1 MVTQYI
7 KYYDIKIVL
16 FTIILEN
23 YDSKHG
29 LINNSFKILL
39 PSALFDKTKITLLVT
54 IKDNF
59 DKY

>member
-1 MVTQYI
+1 MVRQYI

-16 FTIILEN
+16 FTIILETMIRQ
-23 YDSKHG
+23 HG

-39 PSALFDKTKITLLVT
+39 PSAFFDKTKITLLVT